1 VRRDPKVTADCGTM
15 LTVAGAVDCH
25 EFCCRI
31 NILSENYS
39 RHGAVPVL
47 GSNILKG
54 EELPMD
60 YAALMSA
67 LEVDRQALDRLVLN
81 SDEPSADVVLDVARA
96 AKQVS
101 AMITALQRAC

>member
-1 VRRDPKVTADCGTM
+1 
-15 LTVAGAVDCH
+15 
-25 EFCCRI
+25 
-31 NILSENYS
+31 
-39 RHGAVPVL
+39 
-47 GSNILKG
+47 
-54 EELPMD
+54 MD